1 MSLRETLQLKFNARE
16 KHRKGTVK
24 EFVETTRPQINDYIK
39 SSELKQI
46 AKNKDFRTYSVIL
59 EPERFCLEKWDP
71 MVNGLRMGSN
81 LLNMKQ
87 CRIYKRANVMTI
99 GIGING
105 AVVNGVFG
113 GSSIPLVFS
122 YH

>member
-1 MSLRETLQLKFNARE
+1 
-16 KHRKGTVK
+16 
-24 EFVETTRPQINDYIK
+24 
-39 SSELKQI
+39 
-46 AKNKDFRTYSVIL
+46 
-59 EPERFCLEKWDP
+59 

-87 CRIYKRANVMTI
+87 CRIYKRASVNGQDVMTI
-99 GIGING
+99 GIGIND